1 MSKRNTS
8 IIIKGKHYNALT
20 GDLLVAAKNTPK
32 ATAVAVKPSRSID
45 GVIGGSAKRPMIAPL
60 SVPKA
65 PTKSLN
71 ARTPAAHGKPHH
83 TKPSA
88 TLMRHVVTKPSTPS
102 VKRHAKSQAPAST
115 ASQPTVIVHHS
126 LVTKTAI
133 HTVNHQRLAR
143 AKQVSTSDK
152 IAHFAHEVAQATPLF
167 IEETAAAIDKAI
179 VIPQTS
185 MPNRVYRPDVAPSRT
200 RPSTTSDVF
209 EQALLRATSHEEP
222 APAETARSKR
232 LRRKAAR
239 SLRQRMVRFS
249 VGAVAVLALVGVFG
263 FQNADTLQF
272 KAAANRSGFAVTM
285 PGYQPSGFKVAA
297 IQSSSGYLGVD
308 YVSNTSYGSRNFKLT
323 ERPSGWD
330 NKTLLSNIT
339 SSDNNFLYTTLEK
352 SGLTVYVYG
361 RNQAA
366 WVNNGVLY
374 QLHGNGSL
382 GTNEFGEIA
391 ASM

>member
-1 MSKRNTS
+1 VIKKVSKRNTS
-8 IIIKGKHYNALT
+8 IIIKGKHYDALT
-20 GDLLVAAKNTPK
+20 GDLLVAIKNPPKPVVAK
-32 ATAVAVKPSRSID
+32 SID
-45 GVIGGSAKRPMIAPL
+45 GVRGGASKQPVVVALA
-60 SVPKA
+60 VPKA
-65 PTKSLN
+65 PSVSLH
-71 ARTPAAHGKPHH
+71 ARQPAAHGKPHH

-88 TLMRHVVTKPSTPS
+88 TLMRHAVTKPSVSS
-102 VKRHAKSQAPAST
+102 VKRRSKVQAAASSASHPA
-115 ASQPTVIVHHS
+115 VIVHHP

-133 HTVNHQRLAR
+133 HAVNHPRLAR
-143 AKQVSTSDK
+143 AQQVSTSDK
-152 IAHFAHEVAQATPLF
+152 IAHFAHEIAQATPIF
-167 IEETAAAIDKAI
+167 IEETTAAIDKAI

-185 MPNRVYRPDVAPSRT
+185 MPNRVYRPDVAPGRSRQA
-200 RPSTTSDVF
+200 TTSDVF
-209 EQALLRATSHEEP
+209 EQALLRATSHEQP

-249 VGAVAVLALVGVFG
+249 VGAVAVLALVGFFG

-272 KAAANRSGFAVTM
+272 KTAANKSGFAVTM
-285 PGYQPSGFKVAA
+285 PGYQPAGFKVAA
-297 IQSSSGYLGVD
+297 IHSYSGYLDVD
-308 YVSNTSYGSRNFKLT
+308 YASNTSYGNRNFKLT
-323 ERPSGWD
+323 ERPSTWD
-330 NKTLLSNIT
+330 NKTLLNNLIT
-339 SSDNNFLYTTLEK
+339 GGNTTLYATLEK
-352 SGLTVYVYG
+352 SGRTVYVYG